1 MRHFARLVALLL
13 LAVVALAPAT
23 PAHPDPTPTP
33 LRIGV
38 VADSTA
44 ESCTLPGAGI
54 CGYLDQLLTARGV
67 AVTWHPA
74 VVPGASCGGL
84 VAAQASMLA
93 AHSPHLVVILCGTN
107 NATGSA
113 AQRAQLG
120 AEWRTLVE
128 AAHVAGAMVLPAL
141 IQYSDPGISA
151 WQGRG
156 WLPESEARANDVLYG
171 QWGYYDPAGWFAG
184 KLDLQVI
191 PGNRDYLAGGTD
203 GIHPNSLGQQ
213 VYAVLI
219 YRALRAHYGW
229 PDDVPLPCGLW
240 GARPDPAYQQY
251 VSYIPCAVKAVS

>member
-23 PAHPDPTPTP
+23 PAHPDPVP

-44 ESCTLPGAGI
+44 QSCTLPGGGI
-54 CGYLDQLLTARGV
+54 CGHLEQLLAARG
-67 AVTWHPA
+67 ASVTFHTA

-84 VAAQASMLA
+84 VAAQASMLTA
-93 AHSPHLVVILCGTN
+93 ADPDLVIILCGTN
-107 NATGSA
+107 NATWTPV
-113 AQRAQLG
+113 QRNQLG

-128 AAHVAGAMVLPAL
+128 AAHVSGAMVLPAL
-141 IQYSDPGISA
+141 IQYSDPGIQA
-151 WQGRG
+151 WQGRA
-156 WLPESEARANDVLYG
+156 WLVESEARANDTIYA
-171 QWGYYDPAGWFAG
+171 QWGYYEPAGWFAG
-184 KLDLQVI
+184 KVDFQQI

-203 GIHPNSLGQQ
+203 GIHPNGLGQQ
-213 VYAVLI
+213 TYAVLI

-251 VSYIPCAVKAVS
+251 VSYIPCTSKGA